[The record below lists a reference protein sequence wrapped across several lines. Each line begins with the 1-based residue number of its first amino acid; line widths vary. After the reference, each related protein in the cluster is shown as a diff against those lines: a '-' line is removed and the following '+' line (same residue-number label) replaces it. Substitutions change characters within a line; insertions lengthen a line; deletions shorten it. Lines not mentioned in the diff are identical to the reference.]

1 MRKARLQLDLNFP
14 GRIKN
19 RFRGNRYEQCVE
31 CISIKA
37 ILMALVKKSQ
47 LKTDQT
53 AAYWYKWRM
62 DAFSLLTGKVPNMVI
77 NLDAVGSS
85 PQLPLIPRPRH
96 EFTSLGNVFRARAMV
111 EYKRRFGCTGMKD
124 GTDVTEDW
132 ELDMT
137 PGMGVPILLDPRLNN
152 NIALM
157 GLDEKNKSDYMELL
171 HNAHRKF
178 YLVTFKSWQKPTH
191 SSNNCSRS
199 WKLLPVKP
207 EPQTP

>member
-1 MRKARLQLDLNFP
+1 MLLETA
-14 GRIKN
+14 
-19 RFRGNRYEQCVE
+19 
-31 CISIKA
+31 
-37 ILMALVKKSQ
+37 
-47 LKTDQT
+47 QT

-137 PGMGVPILLDPRLNN
+137 PGMGVPILLDPRLNQPSQ
-152 NIALM
+152 ACPPYCM
-157 GLDEKNKSDYMELL
+157 
-171 HNAHRKF
+171 
-178 YLVTFKSWQKPTH
+178 
-191 SSNNCSRS
+191 
-199 WKLLPVKP
+199 LPK
-207 EPQTP
+207 